1 MATTGR
7 DTMATTTNRAISS
20 GVVSQKFAPR
30 FALSG
35 RAKGPFYTSLG
46 QRPREMVTTRQ
57 RAEGP
62 TYNCNELLS
71 QSAQGWKPKALA
83 FRALAYCAAALMFSA
98 PCVLAQTAASPS
110 VPQASQQAPPANLQS
125 HPSAVPGVQ
134 NIPIGPGDLLD
145 IEVFNTPELSGKLRV
160 DQLGQVTLPL
170 GGDVLVQGLTVAQAA
185 RVIQDA
191 LVSKNLM
198 LQPTVMV
205 NILEY
210 ATEGVTVL
218 GEVKAPGIYTL
229 LGPHSLYDALASAGG
244 ATSSEGATIA
254 ITHAGQSD
262 HPHIVNVTTPN
273 YSAEQKSTIIEPGDT
288 IVVSRADLVY
298 IVGDTVRSG
307 AFYIQN
313 GQPLTVLEL
322 VSLAQGVNRTAAMS
336 HAALIRPTPDGKA
349 ITIPMNLNK
358 VMKNEEKNLPVLAG
372 DVLVVPRS
380 GWKTFG
386 FTALPAVTGAVANAV
401 SDVAIIQ

>member
-7 DTMATTTNRAISS
+7 DTMATTTN
-20 GVVSQKFAPR
+20 
-30 FALSG
+30 
-35 RAKGPFYTSLG
+35 
-46 QRPREMVTTRQ
+46 
-57 RAEGP
+57 
-62 TYNCNELLS
+62 
-71 QSAQGWKPKALA
+71 QGWKRCALA
-83 FRALAYCAAALMFSA
+83 CCAALLAFSA
-98 PCVLAQTAASPS
+98 SCVLAQTAASPS
-110 VPQASQQAPPANLQS
+110 APPATAQTPASQQSYPAPP
-125 HPSAVPGVQ
+125 PGAR

-145 IEVFNTPELSGKLRV
+145 VEVFNTPELSGKLRV
-160 DQLGQVTLPL
+160 DQQGQVTLPL
-170 GGDVLVQGLTVAQAA
+170 GGDVPVQGLTVAQAA

-218 GEVKAPGIYTL
+218 GEVKSPGIYTL

-336 HAALIRPTPDGKA
+336 HAALIRPTPEGGA

-358 VMKNEEKNLPVLAG
+358 IMRNEEKNLAVLAG

-386 FTALPAVTGAVANAV
+386 FTALPAVTSAVANAV
-401 SDVAIIQ
+401 TDVAIIQ